1 VLDDIPRQR
10 HKLMSTIGLGDE
22 GIEYIHHSDEV
33 KWGEGVLL
41 AQSAGV
47 ANMSPQAAIN
57 KHLCA
62 GRA

>member
-1 VLDDIPRQR
+1 
-10 HKLMSTIGLGDE
+10 MSTIGLGDE
-22 GIEYIHHSDEV
+22 GIEYIHHSDEE